1 MIARPPSGAAGGG
14 PDPMS
19 ECVYLNGEYVPL
31 SEARVPV
38 LDRGFMFGDGVYE
51 VIPAYARRPFRLQH
65 HLQRLDASLHAIRL
79 DNPLSFAD
87 WEEIIG
93 RVIADHP
100 ASDQSIYVQVTRGPA
115 RRDHGFPADPQPT
128 VLVMSSALSD
138 VPEAVARE
146 GVAAVTLPDIRW
158 GRCDIKA
165 ITLLPNILLRQQ
177 ALDAGAAEAI
187 LLREGRVTEGAAS
200 NVFVVIGGVLITP
213 PKSRHLLP
221 GITRDLVVQLAQA
234 HQVSFREGEI
244 SEAELRGADEV
255 WLTSS
260 TKEILPVTRLDGL
273 PVGDG
278 TPGPLWETLLALYQA
293 YKRGLRR
300 GSPG

>member
-1 MIARPPSGAAGGG
+1 
-14 PDPMS
+14 MS
-19 ECVYLNGEYVPL
+19 ELVYLNGEYLPL

-65 HLQRLDASLHAIRL
+65 HLQRLDASLRAIRL

-87 WEEIIG
+87 WEE
-93 RVIADHP
+93 VIEQVIDGNE
-100 ASDQSIYVQVTRGPA
+100 ASDQSVYLQVTRGPA
-115 RRDHGFPADPQPT
+115 RRDHGFPASPTPT
-128 VLVMSSALSD
+128 VLVMSSPLSD

-146 GVAAVTLPDIRW
+146 GVSAITLPDIRW

-200 NVFVVIGGVLITP
+200 NVFVVSGGVLLSP
-213 PKSRHLLP
+213 PKSQYLLP
-221 GITRDLVVQLAQA
+221 GVTRDLVVQLAQA
-234 HQVSFREGEI
+234 NDVPCREGEI
-244 SEAELRGADEV
+244 SETELRAADEL

-273 PVGDG
+273 PVGNG
-278 TPGPLWETLLALYQA
+278 QPGPMWERLLALYQE
-293 YKRGLRR
+293 YKRSLRR
-300 GSPG
+300 GAPG